1 MGDGCTYAHII
12 NDIVKRA
19 LDAAKIPAIWNP
31 QASIDRM
38 ASNLMEPPLFL
49 GEVGSAGVGC
59 PDTLAPSCT
68 SLATR
73 EVDVVANE
81 AEKKKKKAKYTE

>member
-1 MGDGCTYAHII
+1 M
-12 NDIVKRA
+12 
-19 LDAAKIPAIWNP
+19 
-31 QASIDRM
+31 
-38 ASNLMEPPLFL
+38 FL
-49 GEVGSAGVGC
+49 GEVESAGVGC

-68 SLATR
+68 SLVTR